1 MDLHLRR
8 GPDTPANREQLD
20 LYVRAK
26 KHLEHANRPLGAFL
40 NTHGTPRL
48 TIWLAHPPE
57 DDLEL
62 DALARAMRLISP
74 DRAPNAL
81 PPKAKRQ
88 RQARRRR

>member
-1 MDLHLRR
+1 
-8 GPDTPANREQLD
+8 
-20 LYVRAK
+20 
-26 KHLEHANRPLGAFL
+26 
-40 NTHGTPRL
+40 L